1 MAALHGVQ
9 FLQRTDHLAQDVGGD
24 LRVQGSCFQL
34 LVPEQHLDQAD
45 VNLLLQQMGGKGMPP
60 MSLKT

>member
-24 LRVQGSCFQL
+24 LRVQGGRVQL
-34 LVPEQHLDQAD
+34 LVPEQYLDQANVD
-45 VNLLLQQMGGKGMPP
+45 LLLQQVGGK
-60 MSLKT
+60 SVTQ